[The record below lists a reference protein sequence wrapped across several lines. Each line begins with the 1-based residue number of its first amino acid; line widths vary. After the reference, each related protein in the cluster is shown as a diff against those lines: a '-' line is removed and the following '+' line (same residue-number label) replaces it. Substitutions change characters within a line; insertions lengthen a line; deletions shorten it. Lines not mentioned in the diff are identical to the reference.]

1 MSDTTPAPLPADFPD
16 PPHVAVRGRHTV
28 AVVDAA
34 KAVDLDR
41 WRTFHSD
48 NPGWTLLFWERSED
62 GWEDPEDT
70 RGLEDDEFFGEPFDA
85 DDADADDADADD
97 AGDVDAA
104 WESFSVDPA
113 TLDGDDDA
121 APDVVDDLDEIW
133 CGLSSGHMWK
143 QGLAVLVDCP
153 SYDVPAALP
162 WWGCANAGTPADL
175 SVILRDLHDR
185 WGTEL
190 LGLSTEEDAA
200 FVLRIP
206 VDTVEDIP
214 ADLSRRL
221 AALGDEASVAE
232 DPEWGVLA
240 RIWFD

>member
-1 MSDTTPAPLPADFPD
+1 M
-16 PPHVAVRGRHTV
+16 
-28 AVVDAA
+28 
-34 KAVDLDR
+34 
-41 WRTFHSD
+41 
-48 NPGWTLLFWERSED
+48 
-62 GWEDPEDT
+62 
-70 RGLEDDEFFGEPFDA
+70 
-85 DDADADDADADD
+85 
-97 AGDVDAA
+97 
-104 WESFSVDPA
+104 
-113 TLDGDDDA
+113 
-121 APDVVDDLDEIW
+121 
-133 CGLSSGHMWK
+133 
-143 QGLAVLVDCP
+143 
-153 SYDVPAALP
+153 
-162 WWGCANAGTPADL
+162 
-175 SVILRDLHDR
+175 ILRDHHAR